1 MCPTYSCTLHDL
13 CCCTLASW
21 SDDFKGIFIIAGLM
35 LAFIICQFLLQ
46 STMLQGIE
54 RYLKQAIVDKN
65 ASVSSASLVSALVGV
80 SSILKMWLFI
90 KSNHSNSDLN
100 SCSWYVV
107 SKITSQKHLCGFSKY
122 PYPFVRPGGWG
133 GGGGESERS
142 LKSVVLRK
150 VTVWTKPEFSGRKF
164 VHRSKSLFDGYRYF
178 YGALLMRNYTM

>member
-1 MCPTYSCTLHDL
+1 MQVRLWRFHFVVKDAIKMSKISSNLRFDYVCPTYSCTLHDL

-133 GGGGESERS
+133 GGRGGVREVPKISS
-142 LKSVVLRK
+142 FKGK
-150 VTVWTKPEFSGRKF
+150 
-164 VHRSKSLFDGYRYF
+164 
-178 YGALLMRNYTM
+178 